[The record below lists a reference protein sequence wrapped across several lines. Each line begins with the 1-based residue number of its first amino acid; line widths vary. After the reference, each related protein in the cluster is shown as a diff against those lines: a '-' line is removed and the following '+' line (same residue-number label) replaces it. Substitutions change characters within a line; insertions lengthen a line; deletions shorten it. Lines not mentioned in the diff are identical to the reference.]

1 MSEVVKLI
9 LCGDSAVGKS
19 KLVERFLMDDYSKH
33 TSSTYAITKF
43 TQDVELEGLG
53 KVKVDL
59 WDTAGQERFK
69 TLHSGFYHGAHVAIL
84 VFDST
89 RKLTYRNLQ
98 DTWYPE
104 LRKYRENIPVLVI
117 ANKIDE
123 NQKATTIKFGF
134 PAKHGLYMNYTSAA
148 DGRNVVQVFHDALRA
163 GVKYKKDTSLH
174 SFSEMI
180 TQELEDWDDSDEDES

>member
-1 MSEVVKLI
+1 
-9 LCGDSAVGKS
+9 
-19 KLVERFLMDDYSKH
+19 
-33 TSSTYAITKF
+33 
-43 TQDVELEGLG
+43 
-53 KVKVDL
+53 
-59 WDTAGQERFK
+59 
-69 TLHSGFYHGAHVAIL
+69 VAIL

-134 PAKHGLYMNYTSAA
+134 PAKHGLYMNYTSGRLDSKRVRFSIFCSAA